1 MTFVEIL
8 TICVI
13 LLIAALLFTF
23 YKLYKFSMILLTLED
38 SIEECLDIL
47 DEKYRSMSEI
57 LEIPIFFDS
66 VEVRKVVSDIKA
78 SRDSLI
84 VVANKLTESTG
95 TKIEEERHEIYS
107 SHIKAAFEKLAENLI
122 YIYGFSRDKDHF
134 YVLKSDCVSF
144 LYETL
149 EKFNPNKGSKAFSYF
164 NVCAKNHLL
173 AGAKKTQKRKIRNV
187 SIDDVTNLNAIEKE
201 MIESHHVIPAQD
213 ELFIREEDK
222 KILKEVLMKIRSKPL
237 NENEK
242 LCVDSVI
249 TLFQN
254 IEELEFLNKRAVF
267 VYLREISGLNPKQL
281 SSSLS
286 NIRKYYREIVKTD
299 DYFILFG

>member
-1 MTFVEIL
+1 L
-8 TICVI
+8 
-13 LLIAALLFTF
+13 
-23 YKLYKFSMILLTLED
+23 KLKKKTRVRRRSKNPYFGT
-38 SIEECLDIL
+38 DIH
-47 DEKYRSMSEI
+47 D
-57 LEIPIFFDS
+57 
-66 VEVRKVVSDIKA
+66 A
-78 SRDSLI
+78 I
-84 VVANKLTESTG
+84 VDYQN
-95 TKIEEERHEIYS
+95 TKSEEERHEIYS

-173 AGAKKTQKRKIRNV
+173 AGAKKTHKRKIRNV
-187 SIDDVTNLNAIEKE
+187 SIDDVNNLNAIEKQ

-222 KILKEVLMKIRSKPL
+222 KILKEVLVKIRSKPL

>member
-1 MTFVEIL
+1 M
-8 TICVI
+8 
-13 LLIAALLFTF
+13 
-23 YKLYKFSMILLTLED
+23 KLKKKTRVRRRSKNPYFGT
-38 SIEECLDIL
+38 DIH
-47 DEKYRSMSEI
+47 D
-57 LEIPIFFDS
+57 
-66 VEVRKVVSDIKA
+66 A
-78 SRDSLI
+78 I
-84 VVANKLTESTG
+84 VDYQN
-95 TKIEEERHEIYS
+95 TKSEEERHEIYS

>member
-84 VVANKLTESTG
+84 VVAAISKL
-95 TKIEEERHEIYS
+95 R
-107 SHIKAAFEKLAENLI
+107 
-122 YIYGFSRDKDHF
+122 
-134 YVLKSDCVSF
+134 LK
-144 LYETL
+144 
-149 EKFNPNKGSKAFSYF
+149 N
-164 NVCAKNHLL
+164 
-173 AGAKKTQKRKIRNV
+173 
-187 SIDDVTNLNAIEKE
+187 
-201 MIESHHVIPAQD
+201 
-213 ELFIREEDK
+213 
-222 KILKEVLMKIRSKPL
+222 
-237 NENEK
+237 
-242 LCVDSVI
+242 
-249 TLFQN
+249 
-254 IEELEFLNKRAVF
+254 
-267 VYLREISGLNPKQL
+267 
-281 SSSLS
+281 
-286 NIRKYYREIVKTD
+286 
-299 DYFILFG
+299 

>member
-1 MTFVEIL
+1 M
-8 TICVI
+8 
-13 LLIAALLFTF
+13 
-23 YKLYKFSMILLTLED
+23 KLKKKT
-38 SIEECLDIL
+38 
-47 DEKYRSMSEI
+47 RTR
-57 LEIPIFFDS
+57 
-66 VEVRKVVSDIKA
+66 RKNPYFGTDVHDA
-78 SRDSLI
+78 I
-84 VVANKLTESTG
+84 VDYQNTSS
-95 TKIEEERHEIYS
+95 EEERHEIYS
-107 SHIKAAFEKLAENLI
+107 SHIKSAFEKLAENLI

-149 EKFNPNKGSKAFSYF
+149 EKFNADKGSKAFSYF

-187 SIDDVTNLNAIEKE
+187 SIDDVQNLNAIEKE
-201 MIESHHVIPAQD
+201 MIEAHHVIPSQD
-213 ELFIREEDK
+213 DLFIREEDK
-222 KILKEVLMKIRSKPL
+222 KILKEVLLKIKSKPL
-237 NENEK
+237 NDNEK
-242 LCVDSVI
+242 LCIDSVI
-249 TLFQN
+249 TLFSS
-254 IEELEFLNKRAVF
+254 IDELDYLNKRAVF